1 MEYLTMKDVAERLT
15 VPYNVLRYHQ
25 KHGRLVPDISTG
37 RVVMFTVDRFAEIE
51 TCPEIICYKRKRARE
66 IEQMVNLCEGK
77 RGAK

>member
-15 VPYNVLRYHQ
+15 VPYNVLRYH
-25 KHGRLVPDISTG
+25 RNTDAWFRTLSTG
-37 RVVMFTVDRFAEIE
+37 GWSCSRWIDWQRL
-51 TCPEIICYKRKRARE
+51 KRARDHLLQAKAGRE